1 MSQNVANWQMPIVS
15 SRELLRSALV
25 DPLAINVA
33 LVCSLTAMFT
43 VSDAFETSSLGLSHS
58 VLLWAVVS
66 MLMVLQTC
74 VAHRLFLSLLSSTQ
88 LARIIAAGLALA
100 TTAVL
105 MAVELNWLKYTPL
118 LPKEPDPLLEFILFM
133 AQPVLAVGCLTLVAQ
148 SSAIQSYVD
157 FLQQRADT
165 RVAEHGESEELSRVL
180 RQEQVLR
187 VSAQDH
193 YLEIV
198 CSEDKHLLRGR
209 LRDALLLLAERD
221 GVQVHRSHWVARQHI
236 QKVVN
241 EGRDTRLVLTD
252 GTELP
257 VARSRV
263 QSIRQLYSLS

>member
-1 MSQNVANWQMPIVS
+1 MSQNVASWQLPMVS
-15 SRELLRSALV
+15 GRELLRSALL
-25 DPLAINVA
+25 DPLLINVA
-33 LVCSLTAMFT
+33 LIASLTATFT

-58 VLLWAVVS
+58 VLLWTIVS

-74 VAHRLFLSLLSSTQ
+74 VAHRVFLSLLSSTQ
-88 LARIIAAGLALA
+88 VARIMAASLALA

-105 MAVELNWLKYTPL
+105 MAVELHWLKYTPL

-157 FLQQRADT
+157 FLEQRAKT
-165 RVAEHGESEELSRVL
+165 RMAENGESEELSRVL
-180 RQEQVLR
+180 HEEQVLR

-198 CSEDKHLLRGR
+198 CSEGKYLLRGR
-209 LRDALLLLAERD
+209 LRDALVLLAEHN
-221 GVQVHRSHWVARQHI
+221 GAQVHRSHWVASQHI

-241 EGRDTRLVLTD
+241 EGRDTRLLLTD
-252 GTELP
+252 GSELP

-263 QSIRQLYSLS
+263 QLIRQLCS